1 MNYQVTNRA
10 KIISLAFMVIGL
22 IVIAAG
28 FIVDDSS
35 HHGRWWTNLFV
46 NGLFFTFAGL
56 GALYF
61 VALQYATEA
70 AWSVMA
76 RRIYEAIMS
85 FVPYGLGVVMLV
97 LVVGQFHGHHL
108 FHWMDSGLYKEVI
121 VEGTEGAL
129 YIEDV
134 AFDGMDI
141 ADPHVLEYTMRDLIK
156 GKTFVTPEGNTIS
169 VNPEYDHLI
178 DGKSAF
184 FHPAFF
190 WLRQV
195 AYVLTF
201 IVFMRAFRKRSLK
214 EDEEG
219 GKSLHITNYKK
230 GAVFLVF
237 FAVFSSVLAWDWV
250 MSIDTHWFSTMFGW
264 YVFSGMWVSAM
275 IAAVVM
281 ALYLKD
287 KGLMPKFNNSHLHD
301 MGKWMFA
308 ISFLW
313 SYLWFCQFML
323 IWYSDIPEEV
333 TYFVTRFENYPVVMW
348 LIFAINF
355 VLPMV
360 ILMSRDSKRNAKF
373 LITIGTII
381 FVGHW
386 LDVWLMVAPTG
397 VSMADHSHLA
407 APGWM
412 EVGFFIGFLGLFMRI
427 VLNKLAEA
435 PLVPTKSPYFD
446 ESIQHHI

>member
-1 MNYQVTNRA
+1 MA
-10 KIISLAFMVIGL
+10 IGAIAII
-22 IVIAAG
+22 AG
-28 FIVDDSS
+28 FFMDHSE
-35 HHGRWWTNLFV
+35 HHGRWWTNVYV

-85 FVPYGLGVVMLV
+85 FVPWGLGVVMLV
-97 LVVGQFHGHHL
+97 LICGQFHLHHI
-108 FHWMDSGLYKEVI
+108 FHWMDGDVYKEIV
-121 VEGTEGAL
+121 VEGMDTGAMA
-129 YIEDV
+129 IEDV
-134 AFDGMDI
+134 AFDGYDLT
-141 ADPHVLEYTMRDLIK
+141 DPHVMADVKDALNK
-156 GKTFVTPEGNTIS
+156 GETFKTTDGKVIS
-169 VNPEYDHLI
+169 ISPDYDKLI
-178 DGKSAF
+178 DGKHAF
-184 FHPAFF
+184 FSPAFF
-190 WLRQV
+190 WLRQI

-201 IVFMRAFRKRSLK
+201 IIFMRAFRRRSLQ
-214 EDEEG
+214 EDEDG
-219 GKSLHITNYKK
+219 GKSLHILNYKK
-230 GAVFLVF
+230 GALFLVF

-275 IAAVVM
+275 IAAVVI
-281 ALYLKD
+281 ALYLRD
-287 KGLMPKFNNSHLHD
+287 KGLMPHFNNSHLHD

-333 TYFVTRFENYPVVMW
+333 TYFVTRFEHYPIVMW
-348 LIFAINF
+348 IIFIINF
-355 VLPMV
+355 ALPMV
-360 ILMSRDSKRNAKF
+360 ILMSRDSKRNSKF

-386 LDVWLMVAPTG
+386 LDVWLMLTPTT
-397 VSMADHSHLA
+397 VTYPDHSHLL
-407 APGWM
+407 APQLLEIG
-412 EVGFFIGFLGLFMRI
+412 VFLGFLGLFMRI

-435 PLVPTKSPYFD
+435 PLVPKGSPYFD
-446 ESIQHHI
+446 ESTQHHI